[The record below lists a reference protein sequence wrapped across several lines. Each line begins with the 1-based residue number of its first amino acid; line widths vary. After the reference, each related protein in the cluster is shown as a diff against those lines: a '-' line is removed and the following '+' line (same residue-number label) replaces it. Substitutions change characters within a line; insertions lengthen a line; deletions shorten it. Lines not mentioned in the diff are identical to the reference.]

1 MAAVRF
7 QKGSEEWMMFGD
19 LYKLMQDYWEPED
32 TDEYWL
38 SLSAAVRDFHDK
50 YQTEIAKELALAVM
64 NGIEGEW
71 RARTRSKG
79 ECNE

>member
-19 LYKLMQDYWEPED
+19 LYKLMQDYWEPEE

-38 SLSAAVRDFHDK
+38 SLSASVRDFHDK
-50 YQTEIAKELALAVM
+50 YQTEIARELALAVM
-64 NGIEGEW
+64 NGIEREW
-71 RARTRSKG
+71 KTRTRSKG
-79 ECNE
+79 ESNE

>member
-19 LYKLMQDYWEPED
+19 LYKLIQDYWKPED
-32 TDEYWL
+32 TDEYWVKL
-38 SLSAAVRDFHDK
+38 AGAVRDFHDK

-64 NGIEGEW
+64 NGLEKMWKAERG
-71 RARTRSKG
+71 
-79 ECNE
+79 NQ